1 VFTRLLIGLDGSPR
15 ADEAFEQAVL
25 LGRRFGATLV
35 AAHVREPGAPEDAAL
50 LERAAQRARAAGLTA
65 ETWAREGDPD
75 LLLAELAKDVDAAL
89 VGRRGSTTVGDAIGP
104 TVASLIRIAER
115 CVIVCGSAPSPMHTC
130 AVAYDGGETSK
141 RALELAAR
149 FASIAG
155 STIHLIH
162 AAEDR
167 DAGLQVVGAAEAVLS
182 FQGIPF
188 VTHLET
194 GKPAAAVAAV
204 IARVGA
210 DALFA
215 GAHVPRNTER
225 PSVVVSHAEEIL
237 RRTDLPVVI
246 QP

>member
-1 VFTRLLIGLDGSPR
+1 MFTRLLIGLDGSPR

-25 LGRRFGATLV
+25 LGRRFSATLV
-35 AAHVREPGAPEDAAL
+35 AAHVREPGAPEDAGL
-50 LERAAQRARAAGLTA
+50 LDRAAQRARAAGLTA
-65 ETWAREGDPD
+65 ETWTREGDAD
-75 LLLAELAKDVDAAL
+75 LLLAELAKDVDAVL
-89 VGRRGSTTVGDAIGP
+89 VGRRGSTTTGESLGP

-115 CVIVCGSAPSPMHTC
+115 CVIVCGSTPSPMRIC
-130 AVAYDGGETSK
+130 ALAYDGGETSK

-149 FASIAG
+149 FASITG
-155 STIHLIH
+155 SSVHLIH
-162 AAEDR
+162 AAADR
-167 DAGLQVVGAAEAVLS
+167 AAGTLVVGPAEALLS

-188 VTHLET
+188 VTHIES
-194 GKPAAAVAAV
+194 GKPGAAVAAV

-237 RRTDLPVVI
+237 RQTDLPVVI